1 MIDPVALRLWLYRGA
16 FAGIAAF
23 ILFIRLLPLGGTAGA
38 WPGPDLLLCLMLAW
52 VTRRPDYLPALLI
65 AAIVLFE
72 DLILMRPPG
81 LWAAIVVLASE
92 FLRARSALTRE
103 LGFLPE
109 WFLIGV
115 VMLAMLAAYR
125 LLLGIAFLDQPGFGQ
140 AFAQT
145 AMSILC
151 YPLVAGA
158 LHLALGLRKPS
169 TGEVD
174 AWGRRL

>member
-1 MIDPVALRLWLYRGA
+1 MVDPVSLRLWLYRGA
-16 FAGIAAF
+16 FAGIAAT
-23 ILFIRLLPLGGTAGA
+23 ILFVRLLPIGGTAGA
-38 WPGPDLLLCLMLAW
+38 WPWPDLMLCLMMAW
-52 VTRRPDYLPALLI
+52 VTRRPDYLPVLLI
-65 AAIVLFE
+65 AAIVIVE
-72 DLILMRPPG
+72 DLILLRPPG
-81 LWAAIVVLASE
+81 LWAAIVIVATE

-109 WFLIGV
+109 WFLIGI
-115 VMLAMLAAYR
+115 VMFSMLAAYR
-125 LLLGIAFLDQPGFGQ
+125 VIQGLALLDQPGFGH

-145 AMSILC
+145 AMTVLC

-158 LHLALGLRKPS
+158 LHAAIGLRKPS